1 MNQKELEKYI
11 ATRPSAKES
20 DGAWKRFV
28 DKNKRIEQLEK
39 LKNFQHP
46 AEKNNGVKYV
56 GTRSDKPAYIEQHP
70 AEKYYEGRMNEI
82 EKKGQSYLVKHLN
95 KTDPVL
101 ENRGK
106 QTVAINHTANKVLNN
121 QVKKGNIKKE
131 DLMLQPDKNGLL
143 TNKSKTIAMRDS
155 FMAKQFN
162 NALGVND
169 YPTEATPEQFGKLA
183 ERLEKDRQMRG
194 APTNVERF
202 EKNFNNINSQK
213 SQYPGMKTWEK
224 KKISKPTEPVKIDLA
239 TYTPFVPIEIP
250 KKDPEYLRAERNFNQ
265 TLENNRL
272 EKERIATTGIAG
284 LVGGDP
290 KYGK

>member
-20 DGAWKRFV
+20 DGAWNRFV
-28 DKNKRIEQLEK
+28 KANKE
-39 LKNFQHP
+39 

-169 YPTEATPEQFGKLA
+169 YPTEATPEQFGRLA
-183 ERLEKDRQMRG
+183 ENLERNRQQQG
-194 APTNVERF
+194 KPTNIKEF
-202 EKNFNNINSQK
+202 GYAFNENK
-213 SQYPGMKTWEK
+213 KAQYPGMKTWEK

-272 EKERIATTGIAG
+272 EKEKNATTGIAG

>member
-20 DGAWKRFV
+20 DGAWNRFV
-28 DKNKRIEQLEK
+28 KANKE
-39 LKNFQHP
+39 

-56 GTRSDKPAYIEQHP
+56 GTRSDKPAYIEKLEKFGIENSQHP

-169 YPTEATPEQFGKLA
+169 MPTEATPEQFGRLA
-183 ERLEKDRQMRG
+183 ENLERNRQQQG
-194 APTNVERF
+194 KPTNIKEF
-202 EKNFNNINSQK
+202 GYAFNENK
-213 SQYPGMKTWEK
+213 KAQYPGMKTWEK

>member
-20 DGAWKRFV
+20 DGAWNRFV
-28 DKNKRIEQLEK
+28 KANKE
-39 LKNFQHP
+39 

-56 GTRSDKPAYIEQHP
+56 GTRSDKPAYTEQHP

-131 DLMLQPDKNGLL
+131 DLMLQPDK
-143 TNKSKTIAMRDS
+143 
-155 FMAKQFN
+155 QFN

-169 YPTEATPEQFGKLA
+169 MPTEATPEQFGRLA
-183 ERLEKDRQMRG
+183 ENLERNRQQQG
-194 APTNVERF
+194 KPTNLKEF
-202 EKNFNNINSQK
+202 GYAFNENK
-213 SQYPGMKTWEK
+213 KAQYPGMKTWEK

>member
-46 AEKNNGVKYV
+46 AEK
-56 GTRSDKPAYIEQHP
+56 
-70 AEKYYEGRMNEI
+70 YYEGKMNEI

-95 KTDPVL
+95 KQVAESNDPVV
-101 ENRGK
+101 EDRGK
-106 QTVAINHTANKVLNN
+106 QTIAFNNAGKKVLRE
-121 QVKKGNIKKE
+121 QIKKGSLKPE
-131 DLMLQPDKNGLL
+131 DVRLKLNENGLH
-143 TNKSKTIAMRDS
+143 TNKNRTIAVRDS
-155 FMAKQFN
+155 FVAKAFN
-162 NALGVND
+162 DSLGIKPD
-169 YPTEATPEQFGKLA
+169 YPTEAAPEQFGKIA
-183 ERLEKDRQMRG
+183 ERLERDRQMRG
-194 APTNVERF
+194 APTNLKEFGHRF
-202 EKNFNNINSQK
+202 DENKK
-213 SQYPGMKTWEK
+213 GPQYLGMKHWQEK

-239 TYTPFVPIEIP
+239 TYTPFVPIDIP